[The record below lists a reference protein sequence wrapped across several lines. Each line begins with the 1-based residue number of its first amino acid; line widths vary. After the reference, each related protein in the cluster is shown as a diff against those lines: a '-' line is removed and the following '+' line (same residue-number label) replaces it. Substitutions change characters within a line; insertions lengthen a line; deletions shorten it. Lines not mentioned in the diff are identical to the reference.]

1 MVKKISLAKE
11 NTKDVSLDK
20 LFGLLFFFKVNK
32 SLNEGKCNSHCEGK
46 AISYWSPISRL

>member
-11 NTKDVSLDK
+11 NTKDVSPDK

-32 SLNEGKCNSHCEGK
+32 SLNEGEV
-46 AISYWSPISRL
+46 